1 MTRMHPIFVLHIR
14 REKMTFSEK
23 IKFFTNIWSDF
34 PKLQNQIRFG
44 NHGNEGTIQSCRL
57 PDKIQTTKKLFKRV
71 ISLLSDIRIDI
82 RP

>member
-1 MTRMHPIFVLHIR
+1 
-14 REKMTFSEK
+14 MTFSEK

-44 NHGNEGTIQSCRL
+44 NLGNGETIQSCRL
-57 PDKIQTTKKLFKRV
+57 PDKSQTTKKHFKRI
-71 ISLLSDIRIDI
+71 ISLFFDIRIDI